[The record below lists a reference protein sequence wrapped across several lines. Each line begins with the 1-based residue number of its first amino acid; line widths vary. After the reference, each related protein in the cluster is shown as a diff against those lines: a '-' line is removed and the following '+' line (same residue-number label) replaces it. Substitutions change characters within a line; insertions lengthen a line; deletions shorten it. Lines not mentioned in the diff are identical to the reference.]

1 MTDFRNPGD
10 VERAL
15 QLVGELLEA
24 DGHHYHIVVIG
35 GAALNLLGLRIRSTT
50 DVDILA
56 QATTARGGAIR
67 LRPPDQPLPEPLM
80 VAART
85 VAADLR
91 LDPNWLNAGPAGQ
104 WITGL
109 PPGLET
115 RLVWRSHAGLTVGLV
130 ARQDLVFFKL
140 YAAADDPSPN
150 SVHFRDLV
158 SLAPADDE
166 LAAAAAWIAVQDP
179 TPEFNEVVAKV
190 IRHVRDQ
197 SRHDR

>member
-1 MTDFRNPGD
+1 MANFQDSRD

-24 DGHHYHIVVIG
+24 GGHDYHIVVIG
-35 GAALNLLGLRIRSTT
+35 GAAMNLLGFRTRTTT

-56 QATTARGGAIR
+56 QATPLRGGAIQ
-67 LRPPDQPLPEPLM
+67 LRPPDHPLPEPLTT
-80 VAART
+80 AART
-85 VAADLR
+85 VAGDLG

-115 RLVWRSHAGLTVGLV
+115 RLVWRPYGGLTVGLV
-130 ARQDLVFFKL
+130 ARLDLVFFKL
-140 YAAADDPSPN
+140 YAAADEPKPG
-150 SVHFRDLV
+150 VHFRDLV
-158 SLAPADDE
+158 ALDPSDEE
-166 LAAAAAWIAVQDP
+166 LAAAAEWIAGQDP
-179 TPEFNEVVAKV
+179 TPEFHDVVAKV
-190 IRHVRDQ
+190 IRHVRDH